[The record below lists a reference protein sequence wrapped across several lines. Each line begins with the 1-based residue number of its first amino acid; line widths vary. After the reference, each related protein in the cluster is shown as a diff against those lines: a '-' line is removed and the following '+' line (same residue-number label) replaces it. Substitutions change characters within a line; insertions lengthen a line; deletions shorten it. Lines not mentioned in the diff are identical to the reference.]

1 MTSENVI
8 RDQPFGAGV
17 IRYDSRC
24 LTAVNPSLFD
34 PASPCLAA
42 TPVRH
47 GGRQAAWFVS
57 GDFGLGVLRHYRRG
71 GFMARINR
79 ASYIWTGA
87 NSTRSFAEF
96 QLLMFMT
103 QAGLPV
109 PQPLAAFYSRCG
121 LFYRAAILIERIPK
135 VQPLA
140 KLLETGHHDA
150 VAGAVL
156 AMHNAG
162 VWHADLNAYN
172 ILVNDQ
178 GQVWLIDFD
187 KGKQMPMTRGRR
199 ADNLAR
205 LRRSLVKLSGSQGE
219 QWWRRFN
226 QAYNNQSVL

>member
-8 RDQPFGAGV
+8 RDQSFGADM
-17 IRYDSRC
+17 IRYDSRY
-24 LTAVNPSLFD
+24 LNAASPSLFD
-34 PASPCLAA
+34 PTSPCVAA
-42 TPVRH
+42 TPVHH

-57 GDFGLGVLRHYRRG
+57 GDFGQGVLRHYRRG

-79 ASYIWTGA
+79 ASYFWTGA
-87 NSTRSFAEF
+87 NTTRSFAEF
-96 QLLMFMT
+96 QLLMFMK

-109 PQPLAAFYSRCG
+109 PQPWAATYRRCG
-121 LFYRAAILIERIPK
+121 LFYRAAILIQRIPK

-140 KLLETGHHDA
+140 KVLDAGHHDA

-187 KGKQMPMTRGRR
+187 KGKQIPMTLGRR
-199 ADNLAR
+199 VNNLAR
-205 LRRSLVKLSGSQGE
+205 LRRSLVKLSGSLGE
-219 QWWRRFN
+219 QWWHRFN
-226 QAYNNQSVL
+226 QAYYDKSVL